1 MDQPM
6 IHALTGT
13 SLGGNPLEMKA
24 LGERLGQNGAVGYNS
39 YEVRGSEVYPTVS
52 DDFDDF
58 LPKFEI
64 RGTEVYPTTFNDRD
78 DYGLPMFEIR
88 DGYAYPTSFNDH
100 DDFGFEVAQEADADG
115 DGSDDAHGSPTASSD
130 ATLGDLA
137 ALAAVGIGLFAGAKA
152 YSHVKERRRRAG
164 QATASYAQVP
174 NPSTH
179 TAPAGWYPTHV
190 GPRYWDGTAWAEASD
205 AGVFPGIPS
214 GFGVPGAV
222 AAPRKQALVT
232 IAWVIALMTFGYM
245 LPWAVAVTRRSANAT
260 KVGLVSFFLAWTVV
274 GWIVALVMACTGR
287 PRAMQVR
294 YPA

>member
-1 MDQPM
+1 
-6 IHALTGT
+6 
-13 SLGGNPLEMKA
+13 MKA
-24 LGERLGQNGAVGYNS
+24 LGERLGQNDAVGYNS

-64 RGTEVYPTTFNDRD
+64 RGSEVYPTTFNERD

-88 DGYAYPTSFNDH
+88 DGYAYPTSCNDH
-100 DDFGFEVAQEADADG
+100 DDFGFEVAQEVDADG
-115 DGSDDAHGSPTASSD
+115 DGSDAAGSPSASPD
-130 ATLGDLA
+130 ATLGDIA

-152 YSHVKERRRRAG
+152 YSHVKERRRRAE
-164 QATASYAQVP
+164 QAEASFARVP
-174 NPSTH
+174 NPSAH
-179 TAPAGWYPTHV
+179 MAPAGWYPTHG
-190 GPRYWDGTAWAEASD
+190 GPRYWDGAAWAEWSRD
-205 AGVFPGIPS
+205 GVLPGIPS
-214 GFGVPGAV
+214 GFGVPGAP

-232 IAWVIALMTFGYM
+232 IAWVITVMTFGYM
-245 LPWAVAVTRRSANAT
+245 LPWAVAVTRRSSNAT

-287 PRAMQVR
+287 PRATQSR